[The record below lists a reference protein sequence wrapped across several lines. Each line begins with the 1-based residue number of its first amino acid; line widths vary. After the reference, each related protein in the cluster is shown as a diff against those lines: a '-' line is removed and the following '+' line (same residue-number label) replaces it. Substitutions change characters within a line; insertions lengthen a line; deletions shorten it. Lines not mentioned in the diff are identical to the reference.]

1 MLARLATKR
10 AKPAGSFYLSVA
22 DAPAHVAELDIVDL
36 HGFAGAVRDK
46 AVASFG
52 TSKLRDLAKESKGAL
67 QQALGDKSGDR
78 VWNAIRGVDD
88 RVLESDKPR
97 KSVSAD
103 VNVSIFRVVVYRRI
117 LICSS
122 TAFVLKTTSMLKS
135 SFMASEGKSQIV

>member
-10 AKPAGSFYLSVA
+10 AKPAGSFYLSIS
-22 DAPAHVAELDIVDL
+22 DAPTHVAELDIVDL
-36 HGFAGAVRDK
+36 HGFARAVRDK

-78 VWNAIRGVDD
+78 IWSAIRGVDD
-88 RVLESDKPR
+88 RALESDKPR

-103 VNVSIFRVVVYRRI
+103 VNVSNFKAIIHDNI
-117 LICSS
+117 LIVFS
-122 TAFVLKTTSMLKS
+122 TVFVLKITSMRKS
-135 SFMASEGKSQIV
+135 SYMA